1 MAAYELVMPK
11 MGESIIEATILNWV
25 KNEGDEVEVDETV
38 LEIATDKV
46 DSEVPSPVKGTISK
60 ILFDVDDVVPI
71 GETIAIIETE
81 AEEGTAAPSSEPEED
96 QTEVEDSPEEK
107 EEPVPQPQPQA
118 RVAEEP
124 SKASSPEVEKS
135 ARPSNS
141 KRFYSPLVRNI
152 AAKEGLSMDELES
165 IDGSGRDNRVTKRDI
180 LNYIDDREGIPSKAA
195 TTKEKAVPGR
205 EEAPRSTPSVS
216 EAPKVSAG
224 GDDEIVEM
232 DRMRKM
238 IAEHMVRSKQT
249 SPHVTSFVEVDVTD
263 IVNWRNKHKAEFKEK
278 YGEKITYTP
287 IFIEAVS
294 KALRDFPDVNVSVD
308 GDKVIKR
315 KHLNIGMAAALP
327 SGNLI
332 VPVIRDADHLSLV
345 GLTKRVN
352 DLAQR
357 ARENKLSADE
367 IQGGTFTLTN
377 VGTFGNVMGTPI
389 IFQPQV
395 AIMATG
401 AIRKKPAVVETEYG
415 DVIAIRHLMYLSLS
429 YDHRIVDGM
438 LGGSF
443 LRKVGDYLED
453 FDPDRSI

>member
-11 MGESIIEATILNWV
+11 MGESIIEATILNWL
-25 KNEGDEVEVDETV
+25 KQEGDEVEVDETI

-46 DSEVPSPVKGTISK
+46 DSEVPSPVKGKISK
-60 ILFDVDDVVPI
+60 ILYEVDDVVPI
-71 GETIAIIETE
+71 GETIAIIETGEEAAGPSVKEEKPEKPSEEKQPEKSEEPKPSAPSASRSTVDETE
-81 AEEGTAAPSSEPEED
+81 AE
-96 QTEVEDSPEEK
+96 K
-107 EEPVPQPQPQA
+107 
-118 RVAEEP
+118 
-124 SKASSPEVEKS
+124 K
-135 ARPSNS
+135 ARPSQS
-141 KRFYSPLVRNI
+141 DRFYSPLVRNI
-152 AAKEGLSMDELES
+152 AAKEGVSMEELDS
-165 IDGSGRDNRVTKRDI
+165 IEGSGREGRVTKMDI
-180 LNYIDDREGIPSKAA
+180 LQYLEDKEKQPSKLESQKKPAKEEKEAYKAA
-195 TTKEKAVPGR
+195 PPADKAPEVR
-205 EEAPRSTPSVS
+205 V
-216 EAPKVSAG
+216 G
-224 GDDEIVEM
+224 GDDEIIEM

-238 IAEHMVRSKQT
+238 IAEHMVRSKHT

-263 IVNWRNKHKAEFKEK
+263 IVNWRNRHKKEFQSK

-287 IFIEAVS
+287 IFIEAVT
-294 KALRDFPDVNVSVD
+294 KALRDFPGVNASVD
-308 GDKVIKR
+308 GDKIIHRHHINV
-315 KHLNIGMAAALP
+315 GMAAALP

-332 VPVIRDADHLSLV
+332 VPVIKDADHLSLV
-345 GLTKRVN
+345 GLTKKVN

-395 AIMATG
+395 AIMAAG

-415 DVIAIRHLMYLSLS
+415 DLIAIRHLMYLSLS
-429 YDHRIVDGM
+429 YDHRVVDGM

-453 FDPDRSI
+453 FDPNRSI